1 MYNAKPATNCSGHN
15 LLFDKSSMPTIS
27 QQQYMAQWHDSFV
40 DYIGSLLGVVAGL
53 MAWPEATEED
63 KRGLDGIR
71 LILNGRDAAD
81 VERDL
86 AAGAVRKSTLDKIAK
101 LNKDLADTCLEHIQM
116 NPLVREFWKQMA
128 HIQNAQNKRAEE
140 MRLQAL
146 QIPIVENL

>member
-1 MYNAKPATNCSGHN
+1 MKLTTP
-15 LLFDKSSMPTIS
+15 
-27 QQQYMAQWHDSFV
+27 QQQYITNWHDNFV

-53 MAWPEATEED
+53 LARPEATEED

-71 LILNGRDAAD
+71 LILNGRDVVD

-86 AAGAVRKSTLDKIAK
+86 AAGVVRKSTLDKIEK

-128 HIQNAQNKRAEE
+128 QVKIKRDKKGELD
-140 MRLQAL
+140 RLTAL
-146 QIPIVENL
+146 QIPVAEG

>member
-1 MYNAKPATNCSGHN
+1 
-15 LLFDKSSMPTIS
+15 MPTII
-27 QQQYMAQWHDSFV
+27 QHQYITNWHDSFV
-40 DYIGSLLGVVAGL
+40 DYIGRLLGVVAGL
-53 MAWPEATEED
+53 MARPEATEGD

-86 AAGAVRKSTLDKIAK
+86 AAGVVRKSTLDKIEK

-128 HIQNAQNKRAEE
+128 HIKIEHDKIGEQA
-140 MRLQAL
+140 RLAAL
-146 QIPIVENL
+146 NIPVIEG

>member
-1 MYNAKPATNCSGHN
+1 
-15 LLFDKSSMPTIS
+15 MPTP
-27 QQQYMAQWHDSFV
+27 QHQYITSWHDSFV
-40 DYIGSLLGVVAGL
+40 EYIGSLLGVVAGL
-53 MAWPEATEED
+53 MVRPEATEED

-128 HIQNAQNKRAEE
+128 HIKIEKDKAGEQE
-140 MRLQAL
+140 RLAAL
-146 QIPIVENL
+146 QIPVIEG